1 MHKILKSTKLFIAI
15 LCIFI
20 LCSGI
25 VLNSLM
31 NIEIPENVDAG
42 GYSIMPAYQ
51 PGNSYQLASTVDI
64 AVVNLDEGVK
74 LREKTAYY
82 AGKLITFPNEHFHMT
97 GLDDAK
103 KGLEAGIYGAYI
115 VIPATFSKSVESIN
129 DKPEK
134 ATIQYTVN
142 GDNNSASLAGVVND
156 INTFASVVSENITYI
171 YVSAILDEYHT
182 AQDNTKTI
190 LKNDSADLDN
200 INNIS
205 PESLLGEY
213 KYVMEGDTDYDPVEI
228 DMNKYEVNSENIID
242 TFSIDLRNAI
252 DDNEK
257 DFEGIKKG
265 GSELRSET
273 DVLQKFLQ
281 EMDPLKDKQDG
292 YVYAKGFD
300 SIEKLLSGHN
310 KKTQTSFTAIEE
322 IIKTQNQQ
330 TKNTLIT
337 EANVHLASQSNALQ
351 SYVNLEMNNTIQNA
365 YREAFEHEYINF
377 ERNGMERMKLYIVS
391 IITHEMDIDYSQ
403 REFLLGK
410 LATASDA
417 LYAQGVSIAT
427 MSNAYNQM
435 MSHIFPQIN
444 ISIAPFT
451 VSNEIEGNT
460 NAVAF
465 ADLDTVKTQMDFPVD
480 EIKTVLKKDVEGA
493 IENSVSDISTE
504 MYNKASD
511 LSRNYDDYLSRL
523 DDYDPYA
530 HLNESYISRASS
542 EMERNMN
549 MALSEMRKKQ
559 SDDEKFVYDIRRVF
573 DENLRKYD
581 ESINNANEATRQNVI
596 NIVNELRSNKESNM
610 VENTKLMEDFSNKLS
625 YTRVGSIGNS
635 EAYNFISSP
644 IKIQP
649 NEDSEIEVKS
659 DLMYNAPS
667 TGGDEKRIMHL
678 KGAASVGV
686 ISLILMITMLLYSVV
701 TKEPREE

>member
-1 MHKILKSTKLFIAI
+1 M
-15 LCIFI
+15 
-20 LCSGI
+20 
-25 VLNSLM
+25 
-31 NIEIPENVDAG
+31 E
-42 GYSIMPAYQ
+42 
-51 PGNSYQLASTVDI
+51 
-64 AVVNLDEGVK
+64 
-74 LREKTAYY
+74 
-82 AGKLITFPNEHFHMT
+82 
-97 GLDDAK
+97 
-103 KGLEAGIYGAYI
+103 
-115 VIPATFSKSVESIN
+115 
-129 DKPEK
+129 
-134 ATIQYTVN
+134 
-142 GDNNSASLAGVVND
+142 
-156 INTFASVVSENITYI
+156 
-171 YVSAILDEYHT
+171 
-182 AQDNTKTI
+182 
-190 LKNDSADLDN
+190 N
-200 INNIS
+200 INNIY
-205 PESLLGEY
+205 PESLLGKYEY
-213 KYVMEGDTDYDPVEI
+213 VKEEYTDYNPVEI
-228 DMNKYEVNSENIID
+228 DMNKYDVNSENIID

-257 DFEGIKKG
+257 DFEGIKKNG
-265 GSELRSET
+265 AELRSET

-300 SIEKLLSGHN
+300 SIEKLFSGHN

-365 YREAFEHEYINF
+365 YRAAFEQEYINF
-377 ERNGMERMKLYIVS
+377 ERNGMERMRLYIDS
-391 IITHEMDIDYSQ
+391 IITHEMDIDYDQ

-417 LYAQGVSIAT
+417 LYAQGINIAT

-444 ISIAPFT
+444 ISIVPFT
-451 VSNEIEGNT
+451 VSDEIEDNT
-460 NAVAF
+460 NAAAF
-465 ADLDTVKTQMDFPVD
+465 ADLDTVKTQMNFPVD

-511 LSRNYDDYLSRL
+511 LSRKYEDYLNRL

-549 MALSEMRKKQ
+549 AALSEMRKKQ
-559 SDDEKFVYDIRRVF
+559 SDDEKFVYDIGRIF

-581 ESINNANEATRQNVI
+581 ESIYNANEATRQNVI

-610 VENTKLMEDFSNKLS
+610 AENTKLMEDFSNKLS

-649 NEDSEIEVKS
+649 NEDSAIEVKS

-667 TGGDEKRIMHL
+667 TDEDKKKIMHL
-678 KGAASVGV
+678 KGAASVGF
-686 ISLILMITMLLYSVV
+686 ISLILMITMLLYSVFN
-701 TKEPREE
+701 KEPREE

>member
-15 LCIFI
+15 LCVFM

-31 NIEIPENVDAG
+31 NMELPENVNAG
-42 GYSIMPAYQ
+42 CYSMLPAYQ
-51 PGNSYQLASTVDI
+51 PENSYQLASTVDI

-74 LREKTAYY
+74 LRERTAYY

-115 VIPATFSKSVESIN
+115 IIPATFSRSVESIN

-142 GDNNSASLAGVVND
+142 GDNNSASLASVVND
-156 INTFASVVSENITYI
+156 INTFATVVSENITYI

-213 KYVMEGDTDYDPVEI
+213 EYVMEGDTEYNSVQI
-228 DMNKYEVNSENIID
+228 DMNKYEVDSENIID
-242 TFSIDLRNAI
+242 TFSMDLRNAI
-252 DDNEK
+252 DDNERS
-257 DFEGIKKG
+257 FEGIKKG

-273 DVLQKFLQ
+273 DTLQKFLQ
-281 EMDPLKDKQDG
+281 EMEPLKDKQEG
-292 YVYAKGFD
+292 YVYANGFD
-300 SIEKLLSGHN
+300 NIEKILSEHN
-310 KKTQTSFTAIEE
+310 KNTQTSFAAIEE
-322 IIKTQNQQ
+322 IIKAQNNQ
-330 TKNTLIT
+330 TKNNVIT
-337 EANVHLASQSNALQ
+337 GVNAHLASQSNALQ
-351 SYVNLEMNNTIQNA
+351 SYVNLEINNTIQNA
-365 YREAFEHEYINF
+365 YREAFEQEYINF
-377 ERNGMERMKLYIVS
+377 ERNGMERMRLYIDS

-417 LYAQGVSIAT
+417 LAAQGVSTAT

-435 MSHIFPQIN
+435 MSHISPGIN
-444 ISIAPFT
+444 ISIDPFT
-451 VSNEIEGNT
+451 AANETEGNT
-460 NAVAF
+460 NAASPTELE
-465 ADLDTVKTQMDFPVD
+465 AVKTRMNFPIE
-480 EIKTVLKKDVEGA
+480 EIRSVLKKDVEGA

-511 LSRNYDDYLSRL
+511 LSRKYEDYLNRL

-549 MALSEMRKKQ
+549 AALSEMRKKQ

-581 ESINNANEATRQNVI
+581 ESIYNANEATRQNVI
-596 NIVNELRSNKESNM
+596 NIVNELRSNKESNRA
-610 VENTKLMEDFSNKLS
+610 ENTKLMEDFSNKLS

-649 NEDSEIEVKS
+649 NEDSDIEVKS
-659 DLMYNAPS
+659 DLMYNAPL
-667 TGGDEKRIMHL
+667 TGGNEKKIMHL

-686 ISLILMITMLLYSVV
+686 ISLILMIAMLLYSVF